1 MHRLSLIVVVAIALS
16 ATVIVVPVRGQGS
29 NANGGAACDRSCLTA
44 MVDTYLSALVVH
56 DPMKVA
62 IARTARFTENT
73 NQLPIG
79 EGLWLGA
86 TEAPTSFAI
95 YVSDVGARQVGFFGV
110 MREYDKPVMLA
121 LRLRVENKEIIE
133 VEHLVARGLNSAG
146 MKNLVAPR
154 GGLVSDVPAEQ
165 RVPRDQMLKIAN
177 SYYDAL
183 LQSNGKVAPFA
194 DDCVRHENG
203 IQTTSN
209 RTGPNASSG
218 SGITS
223 TSAMAKIGT
232 LGCADALN
240 TRALSYITGI
250 DLRRV
255 AIVDEERGLVFGL
268 SMFRH
273 RGNVR
278 TIKIVN
284 VPGVDTM
291 PMNFGPIDLQVA
303 HIFKISGGK
312 LHEIET
318 MGYTLPYMSG
328 SGWEAPLTVPAVPQ
342 GRARPTQR
350 TSTSKAGAPSTTT
363 ADSHQR

>member
-1 MHRLSLIVVVAIALS
+1 MHKFSLVAVVAMALTVTAVVVPL
-16 ATVIVVPVRGQGS
+16 RGQGNS
-29 NANGGAACDRSCLTA
+29 ANGGAACDRACLNGI
-44 MVDTYLSALVVH
+44 VNSYLSALVAH

-73 NQLPIG
+73 SQLPIG

-86 TEAPTSFAI
+86 TEAPKTFAI
-95 YVSDVGARQVGFFGV
+95 YVPDAGAHQVGFFGV
-110 MREYDKPVMLA
+110 MKEYDKPVMLA
-121 LRLRVENKEIIE
+121 LRLRVENAQITEI
-133 VEHLVARGLNSAG
+133 EHIIARGLNDAG

-177 SYYDAL
+177 SYYDAI

-203 IQTTSN
+203 MQTTSN
-209 RTGPNASSG
+209 RTGANAPSG
-218 SGITS
+218 GGITS
-223 TSAMAKIGT
+223 TSAMAKIGA
-232 LGCADALN
+232 LGCADALD

-255 AIVDEERGLVFGL
+255 NIADEEKGLAFGL

-278 TIKIVN
+278 VIKIMN

-291 PMNFGPIDLQVA
+291 PMNFGPIDLQAA
-303 HIFKISGGK
+303 HIFKISGGRI
-312 LHEIET
+312 HEIEA
-318 MGYTLPYMSG
+318 MGYMLPYMSRT
-328 SGWEAPLTVPAVPQ
+328 GWE
-342 GRARPTQR
+342 
-350 TSTSKAGAPSTTT
+350 PSTPERGS
-363 ADSHQR
+363 ARR

>member
-1 MHRLSLIVVVAIALS
+1 MHRLSLSAVVAIALS
-16 ATVIVVPVRGQGS
+16 ATVSVVPARGQGN
-29 NANGGAACDRSCLTA
+29 NANGGAACDRACLTE
-44 MVDTYLSALVVH
+44 MVDTYLSALVAH
-56 DPMKVA
+56 DPMKAA

-73 NQLPIG
+73 SQLPIG

-86 TEAPTSFAI
+86 TEAPTTFAI
-95 YVSDVGARQVGFFGV
+95 YVPDVGARQVGFFGV
-110 MREYDKPVMLA
+110 MKEYDNPVMLA
-121 LRLRVENKEIIE
+121 LRLRVENKQIIE
-133 VEHLVARGLNSAG
+133 IEHIVARGLNGAS

-203 IQTTSN
+203 MQTTSN
-209 RTGPNASSG
+209 RTGANAPSG
-218 SGITS
+218 GITS
-223 TSAMAKIGT
+223 TSAMAKIGA

-273 RGNVR
+273 RGDVR

-291 PMNFGPIDLQVA
+291 PMNFGPIDLQAA

-318 MGYTLPYMSG
+318 MGYMLPYMSR
-328 SGWEAPLTVPAVPQ
+328 SGWEAPLTVPAGPQ
-342 GRARPTQR
+342 GRTRPTLR
-350 TSTSKAGAPSTTT
+350 GSTSGAGAPSTTT
-363 ADSHQR
+363 TDSHPR